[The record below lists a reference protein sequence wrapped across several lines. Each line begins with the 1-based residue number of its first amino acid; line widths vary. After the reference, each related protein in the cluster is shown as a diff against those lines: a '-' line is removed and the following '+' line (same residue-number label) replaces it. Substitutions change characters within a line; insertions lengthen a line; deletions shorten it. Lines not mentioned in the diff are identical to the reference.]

1 MVIFGAGGDLTKRLL
16 VPALYN
22 LARTGLIPEHF
33 AIIGVDI
40 AERSAEDWRDSL
52 HAMLQSFVGNPASEN
67 RIEAIDG
74 AVWQRLTAGVSYV
87 QGDFSDRDLFEKLRL
102 HLHDVAHEQQTGGNC
117 LFYFAVADRF
127 FGPLVE
133 QLGHAG
139 LLDEELRDGKPQRWR
154 RVVIEKPFGHSLE
167 LGARTQHAHPP

>member
-1 MVIFGAGGDLTKRLL
+1 MTSHR
-16 VPALYN
+16 
-22 LARTGLIPEHF
+22 
-33 AIIGVDI
+33 
-40 AERSAEDWRDSL
+40 
-52 HAMLQSFVGNPASEN
+52 
-67 RIEAIDG
+67 
-74 AVWQRLTAGVSYV
+74 
-87 QGDFSDRDLFEKLRL
+87 
-102 HLHDVAHEQQTGGNC
+102 EQQTGGNC

-167 LGARTQHAHPP
+167 LGTRTQHAYPP